1 MNHLRSLV
9 LLALAALVRAQS
21 APGFPIQVDTNLR
34 ADFQD
39 TSTSV
44 KPAGVMLN
52 RDDVLD
58 EPTIVGPSDSTRTID
73 YMVFIVDQDVMSP
86 SDPST
91 RVQFLHW
98 YQPNLAGASEVLFD
112 FGSDSQNF
120 TSATPL
126 TYIPPTPPGGDIAHR
141 YTIIMYR
148 QPEGFNI
155 PDGFESFF
163 EEKSDL
169 SNRLDFD
176 IAGFV
181 SASGLGD
188 PVSATWFQVQNTT
201 EPASTSSSSTQS
213 PSSTSTST
221 EASSTTSETD
231 TTTTAT
237 TTETDATS
245 TTTESTSSSESTT
258 STSVEAS
265 TSTAIVTASQTLE
278 TSASSSPS
286 SSASVSSPGAGGAGT
301 VVSNTRGLI
310 FSLVLSLAGAGWW
323 LL

>member
-1 MNHLRSLV
+1 MNHFRSLAV
-9 LLALAALVRAQS
+9 LALAALVSAQS

-44 KPAGVMLN
+44 SPAGVLLN
-52 RDDVLD
+52 RDDVLE

-73 YMVFIVDQDVMSP
+73 YMVFMVDQDVTSP
-86 SDPST
+86 TDPST
-91 RVQFLHW
+91 RIQFLHW

-112 FGSDSQNF
+112 FDSDSQNF

-126 TYIPPTPPGGDIAHR
+126 AYIPPTPPGGDIAHR

-155 PDGFESFF
+155 PSGFESFF

-181 SASGLGD
+181 SASGLGE
-188 PVSATWFQVQNTT
+188 PVGANWFQVQNRT
-201 EPASTSSSSTQS
+201 ESASNSSSST
-213 PSSTSTST
+213 TTST
-221 EASSTTSETD
+221 EASSTASQTNATTTVAGTETEATPTSEPTASVES
-231 TTTTAT
+231 TTTA
-237 TTETDATS
+237 A
-245 TTTESTSSSESTT
+245 
-258 STSVEAS
+258 VEAS
-265 TSTAIVTASQTLE
+265 TSTAVVTASQTPE
-278 TSASSSPS
+278 TGASSAPSASATSSSP
-286 SSASVSSPGAGGAGT
+286 APAGAGT
-301 VVSNTRGLI
+301 VASNG
-310 FSLVLSLAGAGWW
+310 SGLVLSFVLSVAGAGWW